1 MELDN
6 PTTDKNTSQ
15 RERWQFF
22 LKNLLRGLLFL
33 ILLVAVF
40 IYAKNNLNTGYIG
53 WLAPIYE
60 HPTIVY
66 LIYTLSEL
74 LFGIIPP
81 EIFMIWAL
89 RDGVINDYVYNI
101 AALAVL
107 SYAAGISGYWI
118 GRYLNSTVMY
128 RFVKRKVFGKYE
140 QYFNE
145 YGGFLIIVAAMT
157 PLPYSGVSM
166 LVGAARYSFR
176 RFLYFSLTRFVRY
189 FMYSYLIWEAHY
201 L

>member
-6 PTTDKNTSQ
+6 PTTDKNST
-15 RERWQFF
+15 RRKRWRFF
-22 LKNLLRGLLFL
+22 LKNMLRGLLFL

-40 IYAKNNLNTGYIG
+40 IYAKNNLSVGYIG

-60 HPTIVY
+60 RPTIVY
-66 LIYTLSEL
+66 LIYTISEL

-89 RDGVINDYVYNI
+89 RDGVITEYAYNVV
-101 AALAVL
+101 ALSVL

-118 GRYLNSTVMY
+118 GRFLNKTVMY
-128 RFVKRKVFGKYE
+128 RFLKRKVFGKYE

-145 YGGFLIIVAAMT
+145 YGSFLIIVASMT

-189 FMYSYLIWEAHY
+189 FMYSYLIWEANY